1 MTRPE
6 TLTPL
11 ITAAQAFPKM
21 EEVVLDARNEVLA
34 SFRIFDARTPL
45 RSDAARDAGLNN
57 WADLLAHKA
66 AQGVRLRLLM
76 ADFDPVFAADLHRD
90 AWASARALCDVLRQ
104 QENCDA
110 QVLVA
115 WHGQEVGPFWKR
127 VLSGQISARL
137 HDLQRQ
143 DAPTDPQ
150 QAALGG
156 RWTVRPVSLHQKFLV
171 ADGRAAVIG
180 GLDVNP
186 RRWDDPD
193 HRRDPEDT
201 WHDISLHVTG
211 RIAADIRAHF
221 GACWND
227 ALNVPAHSFADT
239 PARMEDTPPQRRSG
253 RPRLLRTR
261 SRPATGALRF
271 GPVPDIREHEQLHLA
286 AFASAR
292 DSIYIETQFL
302 RHKPLARALARAAVR
317 QPGLQLIL
325 VLPTEPER
333 VIFGGDDGLD
343 ARHAQALQIEC
354 LSMLR
359 AAFGDRL
366 AVISPVQPRPA
377 TPDQNGTPVAGAGIV
392 YLHAKVTLVDDRFG
406 IVGSANLN
414 GRSMLWDTEASV
426 LFTDGDRI
434 DGLRRDLAAKWLRG
448 RLPDGADPRAASL
461 WNAAARDNAARDPAD
476 REGFVMPYP
485 EARNRRF
492 SRRLPLLPDALF

>member
-1 MTRPE
+1 MSDPD

-21 EEVVLDARNEVLA
+21 EEVVLGARDEVLA

-45 RSDAARDAGLNN
+45 RSDAARAAGLEN
-57 WADLLAHKA
+57 WADLMARKVA
-66 AQGVRLRLLM
+66 EGVRVRILM

-90 AWASARALCDVLRQ
+90 AWASARALCKVLGRQ
-104 QENCDA
+104 EQHDA

-127 VLSGQISARL
+127 VLSGQVATRLSA
-137 HDLQRQ
+137 LQQ
-143 DAPTDPQ
+143 AQAPTAPQ
-150 QAALGG
+150 KEALGG

-171 ADGRAAVIG
+171 ADGEAAVIG

-193 HRRDPEDT
+193 HQRDPEDT

-211 RIAADIRAHF
+211 RIAGDIRAHF
-221 GACWND
+221 CACWND
-227 ALNVPAHSFADT
+227 ALNVPAQSFADT
-239 PARMEDTPPQRRSG
+239 PAPMPADAPQRRSTG
-253 RPRLLRTR
+253 PRLVRTL
-261 SRPATGALRF
+261 SRPAGGWLRF
-271 GPVPDIREHEQLHLA
+271 GPAPAIREHEQLHLA
-286 AFASAR
+286 AIASAR

-302 RHKPLARALARAAVR
+302 RHKPIARALARAAAR
-317 QPGLQLIL
+317 APHLQLIL

-333 VIFGGDDGLD
+333 VIFGGDDGPD
-343 ARHAQALQIEC
+343 ARHAQALQIDC
-354 LSMLR
+354 LDMLR
-359 AAFGDRL
+359 QAFGQRL
-366 AVISPVQPRPA
+366 AVVSPVQPRAAAPG
-377 TPDQNGTPVAGAGIV
+377 QNGDPVKGAGIV

-426 LFTDGDRI
+426 LFTDAGRI
-434 DGLRRDLAAKWLRG
+434 GALRQDLAAKWLRG
-448 RLPDGADPRAASL
+448 WLQHGDDPRSAAL
-461 WNAAARDNAARDPAD
+461 WNGAARENAARDPSA

-485 EARNRRF
+485 KARNRRF
-492 SRRLPLLPDALF
+492 ARRLPFLPDALF